1 MYKLTVLFA
10 SNTLL
15 SILHD
20 LASSFGTRHN
30 LRGGRREFSDEADK
44 KLRNIQATEI
54 SSLVIRLQ
62 NSSI

>member
-20 LASSFGTRHN
+20 LASSLGTRHN

-44 KLRNIQATEI
+44 KLRNVQAQKF
-54 SSLVIRLQ
+54 RL
-62 NSSI
+62 S

>member
-20 LASSFGTRHN
+20 LASSLGTRHN

-44 KLRNIQATEI
+44 KLEMFRHRNFV
-54 SSLVIRLQ
+54 SR
-62 NSSI
+62 NSALK